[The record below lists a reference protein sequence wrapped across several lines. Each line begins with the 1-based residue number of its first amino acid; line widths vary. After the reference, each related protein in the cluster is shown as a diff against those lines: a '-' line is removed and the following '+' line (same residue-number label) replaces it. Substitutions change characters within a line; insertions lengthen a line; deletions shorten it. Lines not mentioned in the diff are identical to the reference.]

1 MANVEKQV
9 EIKSISSEVIFDT
22 FDANLEKKKN
32 KKGHS
37 LTQCLIYGRF
47 IFLKQSVIDETFAIP
62 ASFIIS
68 NSDSNQPL

>member
-1 MANVEKQV
+1 MANVEEQV

-22 FDANLEKKKN
+22 FDAYLEKKN
-32 KKGHS
+32 QKGHS
-37 LTQCLIYGRF
+37 LTECLIYGRF

>member
-22 FDANLEKKKN
+22 FDANLEKKN